1 VRRKTWRRGA
11 LLYFATALLA
21 IWILAPILWVID
33 ASFQHDNELF
43 SVPPHWIP
51 ENPTLDNYKF
61 IITKDP
67 PPIYQEAQL
76 GSGVPR
82 SGVTGDVLQIGRGI
96 RNSIIV
102 ASLTAL
108 LNLSIT
114 VPAAYAFS
122 RMKFIGRN
130 ISFSFIMLS
139 RIIPAIALAIPIFI
153 VVKEIGL
160 LDTYPALILVY
171 LAFTLPFTIW
181 FMARYFDH
189 VPPEI
194 EDAALIDGCSRF
206 GALTRVVIPVTL
218 PGIAA
223 TGAVAF
229 IFAYSEFLFAVL
241 LTKTMATR
249 TAPVVLTSA
258 AINHDVSYALATTA
272 LVLSIIPPIVF
283 ALIFRKY
290 ITRGLSQAFT

>member
-1 VRRKTWRRGA
+1 MRRKSWQRGA
-11 LLYFATALLA
+11 LLYSATAVLA
-21 IWILAPILWVID
+21 IWILGPILWAVN
-33 ASFQHDNELF
+33 ASFQTDNELF
-43 SVPPHWIP
+43 SVPPQWIP
-51 ENPTLDNYKF
+51 ENPTLDNYKY
-61 IITKDP
+61 IITKVP
-67 PPIYQEAQL
+67 PPIYQGGEMGRRAA
-76 GSGVPR
+76 
-82 SGVTGDVLQIGRGI
+82 GDVLMIGRAMQ
-96 RNSIIV
+96 NSVIV

-130 ISFSFIMLS
+130 ISFGFIMLS
-139 RIIPAIALAIPIFI
+139 RLIPSIALAIPIFI

-194 EDAALIDGCSRF
+194 EDAALIDGCSRL
-206 GALTRVVIPVTL
+206 GALTRIVIPLTL

-249 TAPVVLTSA
+249 TVPVVLTSA

-272 LVLSIIPPIVF
+272 LVLSIIPPIAF

-290 ITRGLSQAFT
+290 ITRGLGQAFSI

>member
-1 VRRKTWRRGA
+1 MRRKSWQRGA
-11 LLYFATALLA
+11 LLYSATAVLA
-21 IWILAPILWVID
+21 IWILGPILWAVN
-33 ASFQHDNELF
+33 ASFQTDNELF
-43 SVPPHWIP
+43 SVPPQWIP
-51 ENPTLDNYKF
+51 ENPTLDNYKY
-61 IITKDP
+61 IITKVP
-67 PPIYQEAQL
+67 PPIYQGGEMGRRAA
-76 GSGVPR
+76 
-82 SGVTGDVLQIGRGI
+82 GDVLMIGRAMQ
-96 RNSIIV
+96 NSVIV

-130 ISFSFIMLS
+130 ISFGFIMLS
-139 RIIPAIALAIPIFI
+139 RLIPAIALAIPIFI

-194 EDAALIDGCSRF
+194 EDAALIDGCTRL
-206 GALTRVVIPVTL
+206 GALRRIVIPLTL

-249 TAPVVLTSA
+249 TVPVVLTSA

-272 LVLSIIPPIVF
+272 LVLSIIPPIAF

-290 ITRGLSQAFT
+290 ITRGLGQAFSI

>member
-1 VRRKTWRRGA
+1 MRRKSWQRGA
-11 LLYFATALLA
+11 LLYSATAVLA
-21 IWILAPILWVID
+21 IWILGPILWAVN
-33 ASFQHDNELF
+33 ASFQTDNELF
-43 SVPPHWIP
+43 SVPPQWIP
-51 ENPTLDNYKF
+51 ENPTLDNYKY
-61 IITKDP
+61 IITKVP
-67 PPIYQEAQL
+67 PPIYQGGEMGRRAA
-76 GSGVPR
+76 
-82 SGVTGDVLQIGRGI
+82 GDVLMIGRAMQ
-96 RNSIIV
+96 NSVIV

-130 ISFSFIMLS
+130 ISFGFIMLS
-139 RIIPAIALAIPIFI
+139 RLIPSIALAIPIFI

-194 EDAALIDGCSRF
+194 EDAALIDGCSRL
-206 GALTRVVIPVTL
+206 GALTRIVIPLTL

-249 TAPVVLTSA
+249 TVPVVLTSA
-258 AINHDVSYALATTA
+258 AINNDVSYALATTA
-272 LVLSIIPPIVF
+272 LVLSIIPPIAF

-290 ITRGLSQAFT
+290 ITRGLGQAFSI

>member
-1 VRRKTWRRGA
+1 MRRKSWQRGA
-11 LLYFATALLA
+11 LLYSATAVLA
-21 IWILAPILWVID
+21 IWILGPILWAVN
-33 ASFQHDNELF
+33 ASFQTDNELF
-43 SVPPHWIP
+43 SVPPQWIP
-51 ENPTLDNYKF
+51 ENPTLDNYKY
-61 IITKDP
+61 IITKVP
-67 PPIYQEAQL
+67 PPIYQGGQVGRRVA
-76 GSGVPR
+76 
-82 SGVTGDVLQIGRGI
+82 GDVLMIGRAMQ
-96 RNSIIV
+96 NSVIV
-102 ASLTAL
+102 ASFTAL

-122 RMKFIGRN
+122 RMKFIGRD
-130 ISFSFIMLS
+130 ISFGFIMLS
-139 RIIPAIALAIPIFI
+139 RLIPSIALAIPIFI
-153 VVKEIGL
+153 VVRGIGF

-194 EDAALIDGCSRF
+194 EDAALIDGCTRL
-206 GALTRVVIPVTL
+206 GALRRIVIPLTL

-249 TAPVVLTSA
+249 TVPVVLTSA

-272 LVLSIIPPIVF
+272 LVLSIIPPIAF

-290 ITRGLSQAFT
+290 ITRGLGQAFSI

>member
-1 VRRKTWRRGA
+1 MRRKSWQRGA
-11 LLYFATALLA
+11 LLYSATAVLA
-21 IWILAPILWVID
+21 IWILGPILWAVN
-33 ASFQHDNELF
+33 ASFQTDNELF
-43 SVPPHWIP
+43 SVPPQWIP
-51 ENPTLDNYKF
+51 ENPTLDNYKY
-61 IITKDP
+61 IITKVP
-67 PPIYQEAQL
+67 PPIYQGGEMGRRAA
-76 GSGVPR
+76 
-82 SGVTGDVLQIGRGI
+82 GDVLMIGRAMQ
-96 RNSIIV
+96 NSVIV
-102 ASLTAL
+102 ASFTAL

-130 ISFSFIMLS
+130 ISFGFIMLS
-139 RIIPAIALAIPIFI
+139 RLIPAIALAIPIFI

-194 EDAALIDGCSRF
+194 EDAALIDGCTRL
-206 GALTRVVIPVTL
+206 GALRRIVIPLTL

-249 TAPVVLTSA
+249 TVPVVLTSA
-258 AINHDVSYALATTA
+258 AINNDVSYALATTA
-272 LVLSIIPPIVF
+272 LVLSIIPPIAF

-290 ITRGLSQAFT
+290 ITRGLGQAFST

>member
-1 VRRKTWRRGA
+1 MRRKSWQRGA
-11 LLYFATALLA
+11 LLYSATAVLA
-21 IWILAPILWVID
+21 IWILGPILWAVN
-33 ASFQHDNELF
+33 ASFQTDNELF
-43 SVPPHWIP
+43 SVPPQWIP
-51 ENPTLDNYKF
+51 ENPTLDNYKY
-61 IITKDP
+61 IITKVP
-67 PPIYQEAQL
+67 PPIYQGGEMGRRAA
-76 GSGVPR
+76 
-82 SGVTGDVLQIGRGI
+82 GDVLMIGRAMQ
-96 RNSIIV
+96 NSVIV
-102 ASLTAL
+102 ASFTAL

-130 ISFSFIMLS
+130 ISFGFIMLS
-139 RIIPAIALAIPIFI
+139 RLIPSIALAIPIFI

-194 EDAALIDGCSRF
+194 EDAALIDGCSRL
-206 GALTRVVIPVTL
+206 GALTRIVIPLTL

-249 TAPVVLTSA
+249 TVPVVLTSA
-258 AINHDVSYALATTA
+258 AINNDVSYALATTA
-272 LVLSIIPPIVF
+272 LVLSIIPPIAF

-290 ITRGLSQAFT
+290 ITRGLGQAFSI

>member
-1 VRRKTWRRGA
+1 MRRKTWQRGT

-21 IWILAPILWVID
+21 IWILAPILWVVD

-51 ENPTLDNYKF
+51 ENPTLDNYKY

-67 PPIYQEAQL
+67 PPIYQGAQM
-76 GSGVPR
+76 GRRGGAS
-82 SGVTGDVLQIGRGI
+82 DVLQIGRGM
-96 RNSIIV
+96 RNSVIV

-130 ISFSFIMLS
+130 ISLSFIMLS

-160 LDTYPALILVY
+160 LDTFPALILVY

>member
-1 VRRKTWRRGA
+1 MRRKSWQRGA
-11 LLYFATALLA
+11 LLYSATAVLA
-21 IWILAPILWVID
+21 IWILGPILWAVN
-33 ASFQHDNELF
+33 ASFQTDNELF
-43 SVPPHWIP
+43 SVPPQWIP
-51 ENPTLDNYKF
+51 ENPTLDNYKY
-61 IITKDP
+61 IITKVP
-67 PPIYQEAQL
+67 PPIYQGGEMGRRAA
-76 GSGVPR
+76 
-82 SGVTGDVLQIGRGI
+82 GDVLMIGRAMQ
-96 RNSIIV
+96 NSVIV

-130 ISFSFIMLS
+130 ISFGFIMLS
-139 RIIPAIALAIPIFI
+139 RLIPSIALAIPIFI

-194 EDAALIDGCSRF
+194 EDAALIDGCTRL
-206 GALTRVVIPVTL
+206 GALTRIVIPLTL

-249 TAPVVLTSA
+249 TVPVVLTSA

-272 LVLSIIPPIVF
+272 LVLSIIPPIAF

-290 ITRGLSQAFT
+290 ITRGLGQAFST

>member
-1 VRRKTWRRGA
+1 MRRKSWQRGA
-11 LLYFATALLA
+11 LLYSATAVLA
-21 IWILAPILWVID
+21 IWILGPILWAVN
-33 ASFQHDNELF
+33 ASFQTDNELF
-43 SVPPHWIP
+43 SVPPQWIP
-51 ENPTLDNYKF
+51 ENPTLDNYKY
-61 IITKDP
+61 IITKVP
-67 PPIYQEAQL
+67 PPIYQGGEMGRRAA
-76 GSGVPR
+76 
-82 SGVTGDVLQIGRGI
+82 GDVLMIGRAMQ
-96 RNSIIV
+96 NSVIV

-130 ISFSFIMLS
+130 ISFGFIMLS
-139 RIIPAIALAIPIFI
+139 RLIPAIALAIPIFI

-194 EDAALIDGCSRF
+194 EDAALIDGCNRF
-206 GALTRVVIPVTL
+206 GALTRIVIPLTL

-249 TAPVVLTSA
+249 TVPVVLTSA

-272 LVLSIIPPIVF
+272 LVLSIIPPIAF

-290 ITRGLSQAFT
+290 ITRGLGQAFST

>member
-1 VRRKTWRRGA
+1 MRRKSWQRGA
-11 LLYFATALLA
+11 LLYSATAVLA
-21 IWILAPILWVID
+21 IWILGPILWAVN
-33 ASFQHDNELF
+33 ASFQTDNELF
-43 SVPPHWIP
+43 SVPPQWIP
-51 ENPTLDNYKF
+51 ENPTLDNYKY
-61 IITKDP
+61 IITKVP
-67 PPIYQEAQL
+67 PPIYQGGEMGRRAA
-76 GSGVPR
+76 
-82 SGVTGDVLQIGRGI
+82 GDVLMIGRAMQ
-96 RNSIIV
+96 NSVIV
-102 ASLTAL
+102 ASFTAL

-130 ISFSFIMLS
+130 ISFGFIMLS
-139 RIIPAIALAIPIFI
+139 RLIPAIALAIPIFI

-194 EDAALIDGCSRF
+194 EDAALIDGCTRL
-206 GALTRVVIPVTL
+206 GALTRIVIPLTL

-249 TAPVVLTSA
+249 TVPVVLTSA
-258 AINHDVSYALATTA
+258 AINNDVSYALATTA
-272 LVLSIIPPIVF
+272 LVLSIIPPIAF

-290 ITRGLSQAFT
+290 ITRGLGQAFST

>member
-1 VRRKTWRRGA
+1 MRRKSWQRGA
-11 LLYFATALLA
+11 LLYSATAVLA
-21 IWILAPILWVID
+21 IWILGPILWAVN
-33 ASFQHDNELF
+33 ASFQTDNELF
-43 SVPPHWIP
+43 SVPPQWIP
-51 ENPTLDNYKF
+51 ENPTLDNYKY
-61 IITKDP
+61 IITKVP
-67 PPIYQEAQL
+67 PPIYQGGEMGRRAA
-76 GSGVPR
+76 
-82 SGVTGDVLQIGRGI
+82 GDVLMIGRAMQ
-96 RNSIIV
+96 NSVIV

-130 ISFSFIMLS
+130 ISFGFIMLS
-139 RIIPAIALAIPIFI
+139 RLIPSIALAIPIFI

-194 EDAALIDGCSRF
+194 EDAALIDGCSRL
-206 GALTRVVIPVTL
+206 GALTRIVIPLTL

-241 LTKTMATR
+241 LTKTIATR
-249 TAPVVLTSA
+249 TVPVVLTSA
-258 AINHDVSYALATTA
+258 AINNDVSYALATTA
-272 LVLSIIPPIVF
+272 LVLSIIPPIAF

-290 ITRGLSQAFT
+290 ITRGLGQAFSI

>member
-1 VRRKTWRRGA
+1 VRRKSWQRGA
-11 LLYFATALLA
+11 LLYSATAVLA
-21 IWILAPILWVID
+21 IWILGPILWAVN
-33 ASFQHDNELF
+33 ASFQTDNELF
-43 SVPPHWIP
+43 SVPPQWIP
-51 ENPTLDNYKF
+51 ENPTLDNYKY
-61 IITKDP
+61 IITKVP
-67 PPIYQEAQL
+67 PPIYQGGEMGRRAA
-76 GSGVPR
+76 
-82 SGVTGDVLQIGRGI
+82 GDVLMIGRAMQ
-96 RNSIIV
+96 NSVIV

-130 ISFSFIMLS
+130 ISFGFIMLS
-139 RIIPAIALAIPIFI
+139 RLIPAIALAIPIFI

-194 EDAALIDGCSRF
+194 EDAALIDGCTRL
-206 GALTRVVIPVTL
+206 GALRRIVIPLTL

-249 TAPVVLTSA
+249 TVPVVLTSA
-258 AINHDVSYALATTA
+258 AINNDVSYALATTA
-272 LVLSIIPPIVF
+272 LVLSIIPPIAF

-290 ITRGLSQAFT
+290 ITRGLGQAFST

>member
-1 VRRKTWRRGA
+1 MRRKSWQRGA
-11 LLYFATALLA
+11 LLYSATAVLA
-21 IWILAPILWVID
+21 IWILGPILWAVN
-33 ASFQHDNELF
+33 ASFQTDNELF
-43 SVPPHWIP
+43 SVPPQWIP
-51 ENPTLDNYKF
+51 ENPTLDNYKY
-61 IITKDP
+61 IITKVP
-67 PPIYQEAQL
+67 PPIYQGGEMGRRAA
-76 GSGVPR
+76 
-82 SGVTGDVLQIGRGI
+82 GDVLMIGRAMQ
-96 RNSIIV
+96 NSVIV

-130 ISFSFIMLS
+130 ISFGFIMLS
-139 RIIPAIALAIPIFI
+139 RLIPSIALAIPIFI

-194 EDAALIDGCSRF
+194 EDAALIDGCSRL
-206 GALTRVVIPVTL
+206 GALTRIVIPLTL

-249 TAPVVLTSA
+249 TVPVVLTSA

-272 LVLSIIPPIVF
+272 LVLSIIPPIAF

-290 ITRGLSQAFT
+290 ITRGLGQAFST

>member
-1 VRRKTWRRGA
+1 MRRKSWQRGA
-11 LLYFATALLA
+11 LLYSATAVLA
-21 IWILAPILWVID
+21 IWILGPILWAVN
-33 ASFQHDNELF
+33 ASFQTDNELF
-43 SVPPHWIP
+43 SVPPQWIP
-51 ENPTLDNYKF
+51 ENPTLDNYKY
-61 IITKDP
+61 IITKVP
-67 PPIYQEAQL
+67 PPIYQGGEMGRRAA
-76 GSGVPR
+76 
-82 SGVTGDVLQIGRGI
+82 GDVLMIGRAMQ
-96 RNSIIV
+96 NSVIV
-102 ASLTAL
+102 ASFTAL

-130 ISFSFIMLS
+130 ISFGFIMLS
-139 RIIPAIALAIPIFI
+139 RLIPSIALAIPIFI

-194 EDAALIDGCSRF
+194 EDAALIDGCSRL
-206 GALTRVVIPVTL
+206 GALTRIVIPLTL

-249 TAPVVLTSA
+249 TVPVVLTSA
-258 AINHDVSYALATTA
+258 AINNDVSYALATTA
-272 LVLSIIPPIVF
+272 LVLSIIPPIAF

-290 ITRGLSQAFT
+290 ITRGLGQVFSA

>member
-1 VRRKTWRRGA
+1 VRRKSWQRGA
-11 LLYFATALLA
+11 LLYSATAVLA
-21 IWILAPILWVID
+21 IWILGPILWAVN
-33 ASFQHDNELF
+33 ASFQTDNELF
-43 SVPPHWIP
+43 SVPPQWIP
-51 ENPTLDNYKF
+51 ENPTLDNYKY
-61 IITKDP
+61 IITKVP
-67 PPIYQEAQL
+67 PPIYQGGEMGRRAA
-76 GSGVPR
+76 
-82 SGVTGDVLQIGRGI
+82 GDVLMIGRAMQ
-96 RNSIIV
+96 NSVIV

-130 ISFSFIMLS
+130 ISFGFIMLS
-139 RIIPAIALAIPIFI
+139 RLIPAIALAIPIFI

-194 EDAALIDGCSRF
+194 EDAALIDGCTRL
-206 GALTRVVIPVTL
+206 GALRRIVIPLTL

-249 TAPVVLTSA
+249 TVPVVLTSA

-272 LVLSIIPPIVF
+272 LVLSIIPPIAF

-290 ITRGLSQAFT
+290 ITRGLGQAFSI

>member
-1 VRRKTWRRGA
+1 MRRKSWQRGA
-11 LLYFATALLA
+11 LLYSATAVLA
-21 IWILAPILWVID
+21 IWILGPILWAVN
-33 ASFQHDNELF
+33 ASFQTDNELF
-43 SVPPHWIP
+43 SVPPQWIP
-51 ENPTLDNYKF
+51 ENPTLDNYKY
-61 IITKDP
+61 IITKVP
-67 PPIYQEAQL
+67 PPIYQGGQVGRRVA
-76 GSGVPR
+76 
-82 SGVTGDVLQIGRGI
+82 GDVLMIGRAMQ
-96 RNSIIV
+96 NSVIV

-130 ISFSFIMLS
+130 ISFGFIMLS
-139 RIIPAIALAIPIFI
+139 RLIPSIALAIPIFI

-194 EDAALIDGCSRF
+194 EDAALIDGCSRL
-206 GALTRVVIPVTL
+206 GALTRIVIPLTL

-249 TAPVVLTSA
+249 TVPVVLTSA
-258 AINHDVSYALATTA
+258 AINNDVSYALATTA
-272 LVLSIIPPIVF
+272 LVLSIIPPIAF

-290 ITRGLSQAFT
+290 ITRGLGQAFSI

>member
-1 VRRKTWRRGA
+1 MRRKSWQRGA
-11 LLYFATALLA
+11 LLYSATAVLA
-21 IWILAPILWVID
+21 IWILGPILWAVN
-33 ASFQHDNELF
+33 ASFQTDNELF
-43 SVPPHWIP
+43 SVPPQWIP
-51 ENPTLDNYKF
+51 ENPTLDNYKY
-61 IITKDP
+61 IITKVP
-67 PPIYQEAQL
+67 PPIYQGGQVGRRVA
-76 GSGVPR
+76 
-82 SGVTGDVLQIGRGI
+82 GDVLMIGRAM
-96 RNSIIV
+96 RNSVIV

-122 RMKFIGRN
+122 RMKFIGRD

-139 RIIPAIALAIPIFI
+139 RLIPSIALAIPIFI
-153 VVKEIGL
+153 VVRGIGL

-181 FMARYFDH
+181 FMAKYFDH

-194 EDAALIDGCSRF
+194 EDAALIDGCTRL
-206 GALTRVVIPVTL
+206 GALTRIVIPLTL

-249 TAPVVLTSA
+249 TVPVVLTSA
-258 AINHDVSYALATTA
+258 AINNDVSYALATTA
-272 LVLSIIPPIVF
+272 LVLSIIPPIAF

-290 ITRGLSQAFT
+290 ITRGLGQAFSI

>member
-1 VRRKTWRRGA
+1 MRRKSWQRGA
-11 LLYFATALLA
+11 LLYSATAVLA
-21 IWILAPILWVID
+21 IWILGPILWAVN
-33 ASFQHDNELF
+33 ASFQTDNELF
-43 SVPPHWIP
+43 SVPPQWIP
-51 ENPTLDNYKF
+51 ENPTLDNYKY
-61 IITKDP
+61 IITKVP
-67 PPIYQEAQL
+67 PPIYQGGEMGRRAA
-76 GSGVPR
+76 
-82 SGVTGDVLQIGRGI
+82 GDVLMIGRAMQ
-96 RNSIIV
+96 NSVIV

-130 ISFSFIMLS
+130 ISFGFIMLS
-139 RIIPAIALAIPIFI
+139 RLIPAIALAIPIFI

-194 EDAALIDGCSRF
+194 EDAALIDGCNRF
-206 GALTRVVIPVTL
+206 GALTRIVIPLTL

-249 TAPVVLTSA
+249 TVPVVLTSA
-258 AINHDVSYALATTA
+258 AINNDVSYALATTA
-272 LVLSIIPPIVF
+272 LVLSIIPPIAF

-290 ITRGLSQAFT
+290 ITRGLGQAFST

>member
-1 VRRKTWRRGA
+1 MRRKSWQRGA
-11 LLYFATALLA
+11 LLYSATAVLA
-21 IWILAPILWVID
+21 IWILGPILWAVN
-33 ASFQHDNELF
+33 ASFQTDNELF
-43 SVPPHWIP
+43 SVPPQWIP
-51 ENPTLDNYKF
+51 ENPTLDNYKY
-61 IITKDP
+61 IITKVP
-67 PPIYQEAQL
+67 PPIYQGGEMGRRAA
-76 GSGVPR
+76 
-82 SGVTGDVLQIGRGI
+82 GDVLMIGRAMQ
-96 RNSIIV
+96 NSVIV

-130 ISFSFIMLS
+130 ISFGFIMLS
-139 RIIPAIALAIPIFI
+139 RLIPAIALAIPIFI

-194 EDAALIDGCSRF
+194 EDAALIDGCSRL
-206 GALTRVVIPVTL
+206 GALTRIVIPLTL

-249 TAPVVLTSA
+249 TVPVVLTSA

-272 LVLSIIPPIVF
+272 LVLSIIPPIAF

-290 ITRGLSQAFT
+290 ITRGLGQAFST

>member
-1 VRRKTWRRGA
+1 MRRKSWQRGA
-11 LLYFATALLA
+11 LLYSATAVLA
-21 IWILAPILWVID
+21 IWILGPILWAVN
-33 ASFQHDNELF
+33 ASFQTDNELF
-43 SVPPHWIP
+43 SVPPQWIP
-51 ENPTLDNYKF
+51 ENPTLDNYKY
-61 IITKDP
+61 IITKVP
-67 PPIYQEAQL
+67 PPIYQGGEMGRRAA
-76 GSGVPR
+76 
-82 SGVTGDVLQIGRGI
+82 GDVLMIGRAMQ
-96 RNSIIV
+96 NSVIV

-130 ISFSFIMLS
+130 ISFGFIMLS
-139 RIIPAIALAIPIFI
+139 RLIPSIALAIPIFI

-194 EDAALIDGCSRF
+194 EDAALIDGCSRL
-206 GALTRVVIPVTL
+206 GALTRIVIPLTL

-249 TAPVVLTSA
+249 TVPVVLTSA
-258 AINHDVSYALATTA
+258 AINNDVSYALATTA
-272 LVLSIIPPIVF
+272 LVLSIIPPIAF

-290 ITRGLSQAFT
+290 ITRGLGQAFST

>member
-1 VRRKTWRRGA
+1 MRRKSWQRGA
-11 LLYFATALLA
+11 LLYSATAVLA
-21 IWILAPILWVID
+21 IWILGPILWAVN
-33 ASFQHDNELF
+33 ASFQTDNELF
-43 SVPPHWIP
+43 SVPPQWIP
-51 ENPTLDNYKF
+51 ENPTLDNYKY
-61 IITKDP
+61 IITKVP
-67 PPIYQEAQL
+67 PPIYQGGEMGRRAA
-76 GSGVPR
+76 
-82 SGVTGDVLQIGRGI
+82 GDVLMIGRAMQ
-96 RNSIIV
+96 NSVIV

-130 ISFSFIMLS
+130 ISFGFIMLS
-139 RIIPAIALAIPIFI
+139 RLIPSIALAIPIFI

-194 EDAALIDGCSRF
+194 EDAALIDGCTRL
-206 GALTRVVIPVTL
+206 GALTRIVIPLTL

-249 TAPVVLTSA
+249 TVPVVLTSA

-272 LVLSIIPPIVF
+272 LVLSIIPPIAF

-290 ITRGLSQAFT
+290 ITRGLGQAFSI

>member
-1 VRRKTWRRGA
+1 MRRKSWQRGA
-11 LLYFATALLA
+11 LLYSATAVLA
-21 IWILAPILWVID
+21 IWILGPILWAVN
-33 ASFQHDNELF
+33 ASFQNDNELF
-43 SVPPHWIP
+43 SVPPQWIP
-51 ENPTLDNYKF
+51 ENPTLDNYKY
-61 IITKDP
+61 IITKVP
-67 PPIYQEAQL
+67 PPIYQGGEMGRRAA
-76 GSGVPR
+76 
-82 SGVTGDVLQIGRGI
+82 GDVLMIGRAMQ
-96 RNSIIV
+96 NSVIV

-130 ISFSFIMLS
+130 ISFGFIMLS
-139 RIIPAIALAIPIFI
+139 RLIPAIALAIPIFI

-194 EDAALIDGCSRF
+194 EDAALIDGCTRL
-206 GALTRVVIPVTL
+206 GALRRIVIPLTL

-249 TAPVVLTSA
+249 TVPVVLTSA
-258 AINHDVSYALATTA
+258 AINNDVSYALATTA
-272 LVLSIIPPIVF
+272 LVLSIIPPIAF

-290 ITRGLSQAFT
+290 ITRGLGQAFST

>member
-1 VRRKTWRRGA
+1 MRRKSWQRGA
-11 LLYFATALLA
+11 LLYSATAVLA
-21 IWILAPILWVID
+21 IWILGPILWAVN
-33 ASFQHDNELF
+33 ASFQTDNELF
-43 SVPPHWIP
+43 SVPPQWIP
-51 ENPTLDNYKF
+51 ENPTLDNYKY
-61 IITKDP
+61 IITKVP
-67 PPIYQEAQL
+67 PPIYQGGEMGRRAA
-76 GSGVPR
+76 
-82 SGVTGDVLQIGRGI
+82 GDVLMIGRAMQ
-96 RNSIIV
+96 NSVIV

-130 ISFSFIMLS
+130 ISFGFIMLS
-139 RIIPAIALAIPIFI
+139 RLIPAIALAIPIFI

-194 EDAALIDGCSRF
+194 EDAALIDGCSRL
-206 GALTRVVIPVTL
+206 GALTRIVIPLTL

-249 TAPVVLTSA
+249 TVPVVLTSA
-258 AINHDVSYALATTA
+258 AINNDVSYALATTA
-272 LVLSIIPPIVF
+272 LVLSIIPPIAF

-290 ITRGLSQAFT
+290 ITRGLGQAFST